1 MKRIINKSNIL
12 IGIYA
17 FLISFVVLMLASE
30 NSFLYPF
37 NDRVD
42 ANAFLQWENQ

>member
-30 NSFLYPF
+30 NIFYILLMIGQM
-37 NDRVD
+37 RML
-42 ANAFLQWENQ
+42 FLQWENQ